1 MSRLHLIALSG
12 LLSLAG
18 CELQQKATP
27 YEFGDEATPQ
37 SESPPQTAP
46 TPVPQPTPSSFGEA
60 SRQDPNKPFD
70 PVDGKVVKGKPR
82 RPFTEVQFPQ

>member
-1 MSRLHLIALSG
+1 MSRLNLIALSG

-27 YEFGDEATPQ
+27 YEFGDEDPPPAEPSPQ
-37 SESPPQTAP
+37 PAP
-46 TPVPQPTPSSFGEA
+46 TPAPQPTPSRFGEA

-70 PVDGKVVKGKPR
+70 PVDGKVVKGKRR